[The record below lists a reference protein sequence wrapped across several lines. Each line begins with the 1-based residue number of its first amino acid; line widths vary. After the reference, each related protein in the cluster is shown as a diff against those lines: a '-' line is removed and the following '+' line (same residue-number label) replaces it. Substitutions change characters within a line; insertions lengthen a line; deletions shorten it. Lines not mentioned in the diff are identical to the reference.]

1 MNLPIREEKMLLQAQ
16 QLVVFNSII
25 KVRNEEMVLL
35 GGIERNQSS
44 RTSSGLPFIARIPIL
59 RWIFGSSSKTQSTQK
74 LNVFIK
80 PTVIK

>member
-1 MNLPIREEKMLLQAQ
+1 
-16 QLVVFNSII
+16 
-25 KVRNEEMVLL
+25 MVLL